1 MAQGQKTSR
10 IGVDFFDEKQQ
21 QVWHMARWKSS
32 LLYNYLILLNNS
44 ILCWGSQAHP
54 SLRYFFRGAL

>member
-32 LLYNYLILLNNS
+32 LLHNYLIILNN
-44 ILCWGSQAHP
+44 
-54 SLRYFFRGAL
+54 

>member
-32 LLYNYLILLNNS
+32 LLYNYLILFNN
-44 ILCWGSQAHP
+44 
-54 SLRYFFRGAL
+54 